1 MADVTLYHNPRCSK
15 SRRALELM
23 RAGGVEP
30 QIVEYLKTPLDRDG
44 LVELLRALQMPA
56 RDLLRRGEDE
66 YSELGLAD
74 RLDDADSGV
83 RFWAAN
89 GLCYLGAKAEPATP
103 KLTKALSDPSPDV
116 RIAAAEVL
124 CRLNH
129 PDAPLPVLVEAL
141 EHESPWVRLY
151 SANVLDRIGPQ
162 ALPALESIKKA
173 AKGKDMYIRWVFG
186 YTVKTLTD

>member
-1 MADVTLYHNPRCSK
+1 M
-15 SRRALELM
+15 
-23 RAGGVEP
+23 
-30 QIVEYLKTPLDRDG
+30 
-44 LVELLRALQMPA
+44 
-56 RDLLRRGEDE
+56 
-66 YSELGLAD
+66 
-74 RLDDADSGV
+74 
-83 RFWAAN
+83 
-89 GLCYLGAKAEPATP
+89 
-103 KLTKALSDPSPDV
+103 

-186 YTVKTLTD
+186 HTVKTLTD